1 MATFD
6 TNVVVRIIVK
16 DDPEQCLLAE
26 GVWRSAIESGGVF
39 LPKIVIVEVAWVPRS
54 AYRYD
59 RLAVAGA
66 LRGLTEVEGV
76 RVEDED
82 EIRRASG
89 SYDWTVERQG
99 TRIDV
104 EVKQKAALGTAGH
117 RIEWFRKGFSL
128 LPRGT
133 SCGSIGGQARAGRA
147 TRD

>member
-26 GVWRSAIESGGVF
+26 GVWRSALESGGVF
-39 LPKIVIVEVAWVPRS
+39 LPKIVIVEVAWVLRS

-59 RLAVAGA
+59 RLAVAAA

-82 EIRRASG
+82 EIRRAIEQ
-89 SYDWTVERQG
+89 YEQG
-99 TRIDV
+99 GAGFSDCLLR
-104 EVKQKAALGTAGH
+104 EAAATAGALPV
-117 RIEWFRKGFSL
+117 FTFDQGFAQEPDVVL
-128 LPRGT
+128 V
-133 SCGSIGGQARAGRA
+133 GSPQQP
-147 TRD
+147 TP